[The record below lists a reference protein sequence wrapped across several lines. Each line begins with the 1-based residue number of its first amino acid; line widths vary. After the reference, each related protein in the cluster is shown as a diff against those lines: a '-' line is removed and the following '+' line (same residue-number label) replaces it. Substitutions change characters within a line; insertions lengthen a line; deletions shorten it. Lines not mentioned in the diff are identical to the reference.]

1 MYATHAD
8 QWSLHH
14 SCVCVLCC
22 SSEASTF
29 VVKISSSTS
38 VVRAC
43 ADAVTRWFFSCNF
56 SLIARSR
63 VPTSVAG
70 SRRVAHSSLC
80 SLQVVVVLAAFF
92 GLEPSSCNLFA
103 FSSLRLAFAAVVDV
117 SPIAPDQNLAPE
129 PRTAVLLLGFRK
141 CTPAFLCLLLSNR
154 VHLKFDLTCRSFV
167 RALHFQL
174 TEVLALLILYFLLL
188 VCLKPSN
195 SCKQL
200 SWLHRVLSRINRL
213 CQQHAKLIF

>member
-1 MYATHAD
+1 MFIRSINFCCKD
-8 QWSLHH
+8 FKFDF
-14 SCVCVLCC
+14 C
-22 SSEASTF
+22 SSCLCRCSDSL
-29 VVKISSSTS
+29 I
-38 VVRAC
+38 
-43 ADAVTRWFFSCNF
+43 FSCNF

-188 VCLKPSN
+188 VSLKPSN

-200 SWLHRVLSRINRL
+200 S
-213 CQQHAKLIF
+213 